1 MHFSINI
8 DKNKDKNKDN
18 DLSIHKE
25 VIKNLNRTNII
36 IDFNEPKS
44 NRSSLFKNNNNIITD
59 NTDNSFNSRNKEYK
73 KSVTSYNPTPQL
85 KESSF
90 SVNTHDRITPTSYKR
105 FNKMNTRI
113 SYTNRNVVL
122 YNQLTII

>member
-8 DKNKDKNKDN
+8 DKDKDKNKDN
-18 DLSIHKE
+18 DFSINKE
-25 VIKNLNRTNII
+25 GIKNLNRTNILT
-36 IDFNEPKS
+36 DFNEPMSKK
-44 NRSSLFKNNNNIITD
+44 SSLFKNNNNIITD

-73 KSVTSYNPTPQL
+73 KSVTSYNPKPQL
-85 KESSF
+85 KESSC
-90 SVNTHDRITPTSYKR
+90 SVNTNDCITPTSYKR

-113 SYTNRNVVL
+113 SYTNRNVLL